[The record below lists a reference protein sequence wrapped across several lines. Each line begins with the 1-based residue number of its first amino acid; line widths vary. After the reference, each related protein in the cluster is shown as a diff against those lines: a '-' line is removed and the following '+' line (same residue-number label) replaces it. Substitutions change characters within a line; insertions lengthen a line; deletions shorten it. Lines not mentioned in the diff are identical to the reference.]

1 MPANGRMPAN
11 GIARRHP
18 LQVPAVPADYFFRG
32 AMSVDVMDLIEA
44 SQLRDDIPKFD
55 VGDTVN
61 VHVRV
66 VEGEKERIQQFQG
79 VVIAFGGAGAR
90 RTFTVRKISSS
101 VGVERIFPLYSPKL
115 ATIDV
120 VRHGSVRQSKL
131 YYLRDLRGKAARIR
145 EKRYED
151 RS

>member
-1 MPANGRMPAN
+1 
-11 GIARRHP
+11 
-18 LQVPAVPADYFFRG
+18 
-32 AMSVDVMDLIEA
+32 MDLIEA